1 MVYLVGWKQGRWKM
15 ILFIYSHVSNMLI
28 QCEMLKFS
36 HQLVQKFLFIL
47 LEELTFSILHN
58 YFSKIPHV
66 VLYDDG

>member
-1 MVYLVGWKQGRWKM
+1 
-15 ILFIYSHVSNMLI
+15 MLI

-36 HQLVQKFLFIL
+36 HQLVQKLLLIL

-58 YFSKIPHV
+58 YFSKIPHI